1 MSARGAR
8 KRFLVALQREA
19 EATGRNRWGLIRY
32 HLFILINCIYS
43 IISNR
48 FGVDELKE
56 MLAACGG
63 KSMPFFEVISALNTH
78 GENFSSTRDHSDW

>member
-19 EATGRNRWGLIRY
+19 ETTGRNR
-32 HLFILINCIYS
+32 FS
-43 IISNR
+43 
-48 FGVDELKE
+48 VDELKE

-78 GENFSSTRDHSDW
+78 GRWVGSRTGEADLILGFWGQMISKNHFSPYKPY

>member
-19 EATGRNRWGLIRY
+19 ETTGRNR
-32 HLFILINCIYS
+32 FS
-43 IISNR
+43 
-48 FGVDELKE
+48 VDELKE

-78 GENFSSTRDHSDW
+78 GTLIYLPKWRENVP

>member
-1 MSARGAR
+1 MN
-8 KRFLVALQREA
+8 L
-19 EATGRNRWGLIRY
+19 
-32 HLFILINCIYS
+32 
-43 IISNR
+43 ISNR

-78 GENFSSTRDHSDW
+78 GENFNSTYYRVTHQDGNKVGLT